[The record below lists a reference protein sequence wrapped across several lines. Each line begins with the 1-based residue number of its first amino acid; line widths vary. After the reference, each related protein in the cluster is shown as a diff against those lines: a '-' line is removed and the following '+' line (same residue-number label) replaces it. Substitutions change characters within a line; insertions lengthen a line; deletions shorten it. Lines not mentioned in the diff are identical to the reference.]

1 MNPGVVQER
10 LAVQL
15 GPADSIFPAI
25 LSDAWQRRGWRVA
38 IVSGTP
44 PTHWLRE
51 DVPVH
56 GVGAFRGDLD
66 RAGRRFARRLLRRVE
81 RWMVAANKGRFRR
94 VTGKTEPAV
103 WERQVIDCW
112 AAGPALARIALSLR
126 PSFVF
131 AHDAAAYGPA
141 LVYCQ
146 GVPRVLFPWGSD
158 IYNTVESWG
167 GAERIVKGALRAADL
182 IVPSS
187 GSTADYI
194 VERFQVSKE
203 KVRAISW
210 GIDLAECRRADG
222 ARRESLCAKWG
233 IAPAAVVV
241 QNCRKFWP
249 HFGCF
254 TVLEAFLRAAAELPL
269 CHFILLGGVA
279 SGELRQASERVA
291 ASGFAHR
298 FTIIDR
304 ELRLREYLE
313 LASITDIFVSL
324 CPRGDA
330 RSTSVLQLAAAGA
343 APLIGDDREYRTM
356 ETLGFAAQFVDP
368 TSADALTAGIR
379 HLAEH
384 PARRREMAEQ
394 NEAYLRHH
402 EDRETQMDRL
412 LSSIESLL
420 DRSSV
425 G

>member
-1 MNPGVVQER
+1 M
-10 LAVQL
+10 QL

-25 LSDAWQRRGWRVA
+25 LSDAWQQRGWRVA
-38 IVSGTP
+38 IVSSTP
-44 PTHWLRE
+44 PTHWLPE
-51 DVPVH
+51 DIPVH

-66 RAGRRFARRLLRRVE
+66 RPARRLARRLLRRVE

-112 AAGPALARIALSLR
+112 AAAPALARIALSLR

-141 LVYCQ
+141 LVHCHE
-146 GVPRVLFPWGSD
+146 VPRVLFPWGSD
-158 IYNTVESWG
+158 IYNTGESWV
-167 GAERIVKGALRAADL
+167 GAERIVKSAMRAADL

-187 GSTADYI
+187 ASAAAHI

-222 ARRESLCAKWG
+222 ARRASLCAKWG
-233 IAPAAVVV
+233 IAPDAVIV

-249 HFGCF
+249 HFDCF
-254 TVLEAFLRAAAELPL
+254 TVLDAFLRAAAELPQ
-269 CHFILLGGVA
+269 CHFILLGGTVL
-279 SGELRQASERVA
+279 GELRQAVVRIS

-298 FTIIDR
+298 FTSIDR
-304 ELRLREYLE
+304 ELSLREYLE
-313 LASITDIFVSL
+313 LASISDISVSL

-356 ETLGFAAQFVDP
+356 EALGFAAQFVDP
-368 TSADALTAGIR
+368 ASAGSLTAGIR
-379 HLAEH
+379 YLVEH
-384 PARRREMAEQ
+384 PARRREMAER
-394 NEAYLRHH
+394 NEAYLRRY

-412 LSSIESLL
+412 LSSVESLL
-420 DRSSV
+420 ALSP